1 MQKMSL
7 FVSNCILIVYYTAM
21 THSDQTMYSY
31 ARMCMFS
38 MILSCSSAMI
48 SKRLSKRHSSLRM
61 RPNES

>member
-7 FVSNCILIVYYTAM
+7 FVSNCILLVYYTAM

-31 ARMCMFS
+31 ARTYMFS
-38 MILSCSSAMI
+38 MILLQFSHEQQ
-48 SKRLSKRHSSLRM
+48 KDLSKSLSSPRM